1 MLRKIAEEEFKEK
14 RPKIVEIRMIR
25 NATFLRRKVKTLTDW
40 YKKISKYIMC
50 SRYTNE
56 IRVYFLT
63 QTGHMFSA
71 ITFRDNDIKYVE
83 MEINRKTKLI
93 YAIKEK
99 ERREPT
105 LEELAQILLDRI
117 NRFLINSSKK
127 TGAKGN
133 INLWTI
139 NIVDDTDEKMIKIDT
154 KQRSIIV
161 KKVLCKEPHINYVA
175 RIISYFILFP
185 DNFLIYHG
193 NFVEKIVQNIVYNE
207 LNPSQK
213 KEFTTAFNLEE
224 EQLIME
230 QLPPLK
236 ELFSLIYLIEKYE
249 ESRLN
254 TNDIKEAI
262 NLLKITHSHYDSLA
276 KMYLQLFNNGKEV
289 ENLVK
294 SIIIFFIS
302 KNFNMAKELLRNC
315 SQNKLCKIAKD
326 IIDYNISS
334 VRREYDNYRASYKN
348 IKRMI
353 TDAIEL
359 IRNTAFSVDV
369 TDISLEEEKSCV
381 IYLTITNKTDLPL
394 YNVSVVLQKWVPP
407 KNIEFK
413 NLHKRID
420 MIESKKAAIIPFEMT
435 IFKEH
440 ISEVIMKRLLIFG
453 FDDNGDQYSTIK
465 ENIKIKIPIREK
477 NNINKAS

>member
-1 MLRKIAEEEFKEK
+1 MKTKNYCIITTSIDDENIA
-14 RPKIVEIRMIR
+14 
-25 NATFLRRKVKTLTDW
+25 D
-40 YKKISKYIMC
+40 KISTSLLKDHLVACVQSHTVQSKYNWDGNLE
-50 SRYTNE
+50 SKKE
-56 IRVYFLT
+56 ILL
-63 QTGHMFSA
+63 QM
-71 ITFRDNDIKYVE
+71 
-83 MEINRKTKLI
+83 KTKTSMFEEVKVQ
-93 YAIKEK
+93 IKSLHTYDLPEIVMTPIIDAN
-99 ERREPT
+99 EAY
-105 LEELAQILLDRI
+105 LEWIENEVQESKIL
-117 NRFLINSSKK
+117 NSKRVLFVCI
-127 TGAKGN
+127 GN
-133 INLWTI
+133 IC
-139 NIVDDTDEKMIKIDT
+139 
-154 KQRSIIV
+154 RS
-161 KKVLCKEPHINYVA
+161 
-175 RIISYFILFP
+175 
-185 DNFLIYHG
+185 
-193 NFVEKIVQNIVYNE
+193 
-207 LNPSQK
+207 
-213 KEFTTAFNLEE
+213 
-224 EQLIME
+224 
-230 QLPPLK
+230 PLG
-236 ELFSLIYLIEKYE
+236 E
-249 ESRLN
+249 
-254 TNDIKEAI
+254 
-262 NLLKITHSHYDSLA
+262 
-276 KMYLQLFNNGKEV
+276 G
-289 ENLVK
+289 
-294 SIIIFFIS
+294 
-302 KNFNMAKELLRNC
+302 
-315 SQNKLCKIAKD
+315 IAKD